1 MRRCNPASGS
11 AWQADASPC
20 VAVADASR
28 GGGER
33 VSGLARVLRRRQYR
47 GLVRCPYCEVDD
59 DKVVDSRPLDDA
71 AAVRRRR
78 ECLACGRRFTTH
90 ERVVELPLMV
100 VKRSGLKEP
109 FEREKLADGIRKAIA
124 GRTVAPAAV
133 DAAVAEIEEEA
144 RAAGPEVPTELLG
157 MAVLERL
164 RMLDE
169 VSYLRFASVYKGFD
183 DAADFEREAVELRKT
198 TAPKRRRTGR

>member
-1 MRRCNPASGS
+1 M
-11 AWQADASPC
+11 
-20 VAVADASR
+20 
-28 GGGER
+28 
-33 VSGLARVLRRRQYR
+33 
-47 GLVRCPYCEVDD
+47 RCPYCQADD

-109 FEREKLADGIRKAIA
+109 FEREKLADGIRKALA
-124 GRTVAPAAV
+124 GTPVAPAAV
-133 DAAVAEIEEEA
+133 ESAITGIEEDA
-144 RAAGPEVPTELLG
+144 RAAGPEVSSEHLG

-164 RMLDE
+164 RLLDE

-183 DAADFEREAVELRKT
+183 AAADFEREAVALRKT
-198 TAPKRRRTGR
+198 TEPKSRPRAR

>member
-1 MRRCNPASGS
+1 
-11 AWQADASPC
+11 
-20 VAVADASR
+20 
-28 GGGER
+28 
-33 VSGLARVLRRRQYR
+33 
-47 GLVRCPYCEVDD
+47 VRCPYCEVDD
-59 DKVVDSRPLDDA
+59 DKVVDSRPLDTA

-109 FEREKLADGIRKAIA
+109 FERQKLADGIAKAVA
-124 GRTVAPAAV
+124 GGAVSAAAV
-133 DAAVAEIEEEA
+133 EAAVAQIEEEA
-144 RAAGPEVPTELLG
+144 RAAGPEVPSELLG

-164 RMLDE
+164 RALDD

-198 TAPKRRRTGR
+198 TAPKRRPPR